1 MEPLIRIAIVRPPGP
16 SFAQGLT
23 QSGLGPPDLGLAL
36 AQHAAYAAAL
46 EETGARV
53 IRLPP
58 DPAHPDATFVED
70 AAVMVGPDAVLTRP
84 GAESRRGEVA
94 AIRSALLPLV
104 AAIDS
109 IEPPGTVDGGD
120 VLEAGARFL
129 IGLSERTNEEGARQ
143 LSERLAER
151 GRHASLVEIR
161 GIPGLLH
168 LKTGISWLGE
178 GIAVTFEALAPVA
191 RAAGWEPVV
200 VDEEERYGAN
210 AIRVNGRVL
219 LPSGSP
225 ELERRLRERGLDV
238 VVVEMSEFRKMDG
251 GLSCL
256 SLRLPGSPGAVG

>member
-16 SFAQGLT
+16 SFAQGIT
-23 QSGLGPPDLGLAL
+23 HAGLGTPDLERAL

-46 EETGARV
+46 EQAGVRL

-58 DPAHPDATFVED
+58 DPTHPDSTFVED
-70 AAVMVGPDAVLTRP
+70 TAVIVGQDAVLTRP

-104 AAIDS
+104 AAVDAIH
-109 IEPPGTVDGGD
+109 EPGTVDGGD
-120 VLEAGARFL
+120 VLEAGGRFL

-143 LSERLAER
+143 LSELLGAR

-161 GIPGLLH
+161 GIAGLLH

-178 GIAVTFEALAPVA
+178 GIAVTVGALAPAA

-200 VDEEERYGAN
+200 VDEEEAYGAN
-210 AIRVNGRVL
+210 AIRVNGRAL

-225 ELERRLRERGLDV
+225 ALERRLRDHGLEV
-238 VVVEMSEFRKMDG
+238 AVVEMSEFRKMDG
-251 GLSCL
+251 GISCL
-256 SLRLPGSPGAVG
+256 SLRLPAVP